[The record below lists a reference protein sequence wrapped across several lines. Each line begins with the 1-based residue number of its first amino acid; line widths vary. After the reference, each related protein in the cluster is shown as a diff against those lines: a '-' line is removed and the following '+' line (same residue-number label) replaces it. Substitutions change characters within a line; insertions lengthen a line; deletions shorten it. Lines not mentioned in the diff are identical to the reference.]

1 MSFSHQGRRRWYR
14 NLILKI
20 IHCNCSAGCKSCRCS
35 CSRYGL
41 PCTAACGP
49 CQTENC
55 DNPNNTQEV
64 DTEEEDDN
72 QNWTLWNLFYGQRCL
87 CISWYWTA
95 EGHEFNFIMIQQLS
109 DIQSCLNVFLAPK
122 NLGIDIKII
131 KFESIVMD
139 LRSFGGV
146 GGHFWRHIGFFCYI
160 YRPTSFFMILM
171 CCLPPKT

>member
-1 MSFSHQGRRRWYR
+1 MGGTSFPVYTGISCHVTFPVTWPTTDRITSTLMKGTRCPRKLWWAKLLGFAYGKF
-14 NLILKI
+14 NL
-20 IHCNCSAGCKSCRCS
+20 S
-35 CSRYGL
+35 
-41 PCTAACGP
+41 
-49 CQTENC
+49 
-55 DNPNNTQEV
+55 NTQEV
-64 DTEEEDDN
+64 T

-87 CISWYWTA
+87 CIRWKWTA

-109 DIQSCLNVFLAPK
+109 DIQSCLNVFLNIIAPK

-146 GGHFWRHIGFFCYI
+146 GGHYWRHIGFLCYI

-171 CCLPPKT
+171 CSLPPKT